1 MESAQKIIT
10 VIDTCSVKYII
21 ATSCFINDSTR
32 KHRGESNGIDS
43 NYLMAHSV
51 NSYKYSGPCFLIVC
65 SFFHLH
71 NSVDLF
77 ETGLGNTD
85 SNNVS

>member
-1 MESAQKIIT
+1 MESVQKIIT
-10 VIDTCSVKYII
+10 VEDTCNMKHII
-21 ATSCFINDSTR
+21 ATSHFINDCTR
-32 KHRGESNGIDS
+32 KDRGESTEVES

-51 NSYKYSGPCFLIVC
+51 NCKHSGPCFLIVC

-85 SNNVS
+85 SNDVN